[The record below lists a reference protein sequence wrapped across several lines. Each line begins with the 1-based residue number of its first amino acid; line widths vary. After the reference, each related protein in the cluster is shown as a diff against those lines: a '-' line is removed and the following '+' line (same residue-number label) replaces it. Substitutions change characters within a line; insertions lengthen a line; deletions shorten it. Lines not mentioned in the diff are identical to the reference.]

1 MTSGHAVM
9 LSLGEF
15 LIFVPD
21 CILDQFF
28 RIVVPTFQSTK
39 ITGVHNDCDATKDVT
54 FFGMLLEG
62 DLLIGSHNAADFAK
76 EAAIRFSKCEHAWLC
91 SFVNP
96 ICSLAQLACTECEQ
110 LHRRSEKSGNY
121 QES

>member
-15 LIFVPD
+15 LIFVLD
-21 CILDQFF
+21 CILDKFF

-39 ITGVHNDCDATKDVT
+39 ITGVHNDCNATKDVT

-62 DLLIGSHNAADFAK
+62 DLLVGSHDAANFAK
-76 EAAIRFSKCEHAWLC
+76 EAAICFLKCRHAWLC
-91 SFVNP
+91 S
-96 ICSLAQLACTECEQ
+96 S
-110 LHRRSEKSGNY
+110 
-121 QES
+121 